1 MLSRFECGTIVDKT
15 TEEAILNN
23 QLYVVDPNTQ
33 KIRVAKDMDEWLTCQ
48 VVLVNDYHYE
58 DHIPQGVKV
67 RCWIVYVVV

>member
-1 MLSRFECGTIVDKT
+1 MISRFECGTIVDKT

-33 KIRVAKDMDEWLTCQ
+33 KVRAAKDMDEWLTCQ
-48 VVLVNDYHYE
+48 VVLVSDYHYG
-58 DHIPQGVKV
+58 DHIPTNTKV

>member
-1 MLSRFECGTIVDKT
+1 MLSRFDCGTIVDKI

-33 KIRVAKDMDEWLTCQ
+33 KIRAAKDMDEWLTCQ
-48 VVLVNDYHYE
+48 IVLVNDYHYE
-58 DHIPQGVKV
+58 NHIPQGVKV

>member
-1 MLSRFECGTIVDKT
+1 MLSRFNCGTVVDKI

-33 KIRVAKDMDEWLTCQ
+33 KIRVAKDMNEWLICQ

-58 DHIPQGVKV
+58 DHIPEGVRV
-67 RCWIVYVVV
+67 RCWIVYMVV

>member
-23 QLYVVDPNTQ
+23 QLYVIDPNTQ
-33 KIRVAKDMDEWLTCQ
+33 KIRAAKDMDEWLTCQ

-58 DHIPQGVKV
+58 DHIPKGAIV